1 MSKFIS
7 KITGHLFCATKKRLR
22 CIQHIEKLTEGNY
35 EAWRMQMKS
44 VLIYNDLWGY
54 TSGEVAR
61 PETEIQMTSWTNKDE
76 KALALITLSISKTEL
91 GHIRRAT
98 TSKQVSDELGKIHS
112 SKGTMRKAVL
122 YRQLYNLRKNSSD
135 SMSQYINVFQ
145 EKINLLKKRRNIN
158 FV

>member
-1 MSKFIS
+1 
-7 KITGHLFCATKKRLR
+7 LR
-22 CIQHIEKLTEGNY
+22 YEKEVKMHSSIQHIEKLTEGNY

-61 PETEIQMTSWTNKDE
+61 PETKIQMTSWTNKNE

-98 TSKQVSDELGKIHS
+98 TSKQAWDELGKIHS
-112 SKGTMRKAVL
+112 SKDSVRKAVL
-122 YRQLYNLRKNSSD
+122 YSVRNFRG
-135 SMSQYINVFQ
+135 
-145 EKINLLKKRRNIN
+145 RRRR
-158 FV
+158 FRRLS